1 MRPWLKPHQI
11 ARDLGVA
18 ALSGDQIER
27 QRSELVDDRNGARI
41 LALIDRDEVTP
52 AHLARVDSQVRE
64 EIEVGED
71 RHLRPG
77 RLAARRARHATQ
89 HPLVR
94 AARAHE
100 SALRRE
106 KRLARLRKH
115 SDLRKPTASRAG
127 SLCRIARP
135 ELGRDLGE
143 RLEHWLGAGA
153 CEERVRAG
161 GLVAVEPRLDEPLEV
176 CLMETKQSG
185 LAQRLGA
192 GGDPRLHDP
201 RQGGAND
208 ISREVVA
215 AGPIEPRSLESAL
228 LRIDDGEIERERLL
242 CEVEAHAEL
251 ARALAALRVSRRL
264 FGKQRHQSFSMLTR
278 NDLNS
283 GVRAPTSP
291 TIGVSAFASQY
302 FDRAG
307 FCSAEIRTKPEWIGI
322 PIW

>member
-1 MRPWLKPHQI
+1 MRPWLKSHQI

-18 ALSGDQIER
+18 ALSSDQIER

-135 ELGRDLGE
+135 ELGR
-143 RLEHWLGAGA
+143 
-153 CEERVRAG
+153 
-161 GLVAVEPRLDEPLEV
+161 
-176 CLMETKQSG
+176 
-185 LAQRLGA
+185 
-192 GGDPRLHDP
+192 
-201 RQGGAND
+201 
-208 ISREVVA
+208 
-215 AGPIEPRSLESAL
+215 
-228 LRIDDGEIERERLL
+228 
-242 CEVEAHAEL
+242 
-251 ARALAALRVSRRL
+251 ALAALRVSRRL

-302 FDRAG
+302 FDRSG
-307 FCSAEIRTKPEWIGI
+307 FCSAEIPTKPQWIGI